1 MTDGENRAELIAAG
15 LHFPTSLAF
24 DDDGILY
31 VAESGLPFGGAPPGG
46 RVWRLGEGRDRSL
59 VADGLQPPVNGLAW
73 HNGSLLVSEAG
84 PPGRL
89 TRLAADGSRSTLVDG
104 LPGPGN
110 YHTNMVAAG
119 PDGWLYFS
127 QGAMTNSGIIGPD
140 SYELGWL
147 GRLPHSYDVPGYDIT
162 LAGIN
167 AETADPLSADPDATA
182 VTGAFSP
189 FGTPATAGQRVAGQT
204 PCTASVMRCRPDG
217 SGLETV
223 AWGLRNA
230 FGLGFLPDGRLL
242 AVDQGADD
250 RGSRPI
256 GNAPDLLFEV
266 RPRAWYGWPD
276 FIDGVPVTDGRF
288 RPERGPEP
296 TFLLADHD
304 RLPTPER
311 ALLRFPPHTAAA
323 KFGVA
328 PPGWK
333 AQVGHLYI
341 ALFGDERPMTAS
353 AGPRAGRSVARI
365 DPATWTMEQI
375 LTDPLLRPIDVGFRP
390 GDGALHVVDFGWFEM
405 TQQGILARAGSGAVW
420 QIEMVALSAP
430 VTWVIPYGP
439 AAWACPRRV
448 PCQDSL
454 IGADQALRAR

>member
-1 MTDGENRAELIAAG
+1 MADGESRAELIAAG

-46 RVWRLGEGRDRSL
+46 RVWRLREGRDRSL

-73 HNGSLLVSEAG
+73 HDGSLLVSEAG

-89 TRLAADGSRSTLVDG
+89 TRLAADGARSTLVGG

-127 QGAMTNSGIIGPD
+127 QGAMTNSGIIGLD

-147 GRLPHSYDVPGYDIT
+147 GRLPHGHDVPGYDVT
-162 LAGIN
+162 LAGVN
-167 AETADPLSADPDATA
+167 AETADPLAGDPDATA

-189 FGTPATAGQRVAGQT
+189 FGTPTAAGQRVAGQT
-204 PCTASVMRCRPDG
+204 PCTAAVLRCRPDG

-230 FGLGFLPDGRLL
+230 FGIGFLGDGRLL

-250 RGSRPI
+250 RGSRPV

-266 RPRAWYGWPD
+266 RPQAWYGWPD
-276 FIDGVPVTDGRF
+276 FIDGVPVTDRQF
-288 RPERGPEP
+288 RPERGPAP
-296 TFLLADHD
+296 TFLLTSHE
-304 RLPTPER
+304 RLPAPER
-311 ALLRFPPHTAAA
+311 ALLRFPPHTAAT

-328 PPGWK
+328 PSAWN
-333 AQVGHLYI
+333 ACAGHLYI
-341 ALFGDERPMTAS
+341 ALFGDERPMTAP
-353 AGPRAGRSVARI
+353 AGPRAGRCLSRI

-375 LTDPLLRPIDVGFRP
+375 LTDPLIRPIDVGFRP
-390 GDGALHVVDFGWFEM
+390 GDGALYVVDFGWFEM
-405 TQQGILARAGSGAVW
+405 TPLGVEARAGSGTVW
-420 QIEMVALSAP
+420 RIR
-430 VTWVIPYGP
+430 TG
-439 AAWACPRRV
+439 
-448 PCQDSL
+448 
-454 IGADQALRAR
+454 G